1 MSPSEF
7 MLLPSGSIARI
18 DNYVDA
24 RQLFNI
30 EGIELI
36 AWTINADYWIF
47 KRREIKGKQ

>member
-7 MLLPSGSIARI
+7 MLLPSGSIVRI

-36 AWTINADYWIF
+36 AWTVDADYWIF
-47 KRREIKGKQ
+47 KRREVKGK

>member
-7 MLLPSGSIARI
+7 MPLPSGSVVRI

-36 AWTINADYWIF
+36 AWTVDADYWIF
-47 KRREIKGKQ
+47 KRREVKGK